1 MLYLSPSDGES
12 CVAVRKYSILQFIV
26 KAVCISILQEEY
38 AKLVSQFKLETSIKD
53 EVAEFSG
60 GLNEVSYSGQP
71 TN

>member
-1 MLYLSPSDGES
+1 MAK
-12 CVAVRKYSILQFIV
+12 AVLPLGSTVFCNLLV